1 MTTNRK
7 AKITMFPSGD
17 IVVED
22 AIDGERIAH
31 ISYDPGDS
39 LLTNFTYALRIATHY
54 EFKGDDQ

>member
-1 MTTNRK
+1 MKK
-7 AKITMFPSGD
+7 AKITMFPAGD

-39 LLTNFTYALRIATHY
+39 LLTNFAYALRIATRY
-54 EFKGDDQ
+54 EFKGEQQ